1 MREGNL
7 EATEFSSFV
16 VQMEKQAQTR
26 TQSLGQPRRGLA
38 GH

>member
-26 TQSLGQPRRGLA
+26 AQSLGQPRKGLA